1 MRRRRLASLLL
12 IALLAPG
19 PTQAAA
25 QESGVPTLPDIEDEV
40 MCPTCGFSLELSE
53 SPQADQIRDYIRG
66 AIDEGQSKQEILDGL
81 VAEYGPEVLATPET
95 EGFDLAAWVVPIAGV
110 LAAAAAIAL
119 GARRWRGAGDG
130 GGPGASA
137 PVAGIDPADE
147 DRLRDDRARYEL

>member
-1 MRRRRLASLLL
+1 MRPRRLASLLL
-12 IALLAPG
+12 IALLATG

-25 QESGVPTLPDIEDEV
+25 QESGAPTLPDIEDEV

-53 SPQADQIRDYIRG
+53 SPQANQIRDYIRR

-95 EGFDLAAWVVPIAGV
+95 EGFDLAAWIVPIAGV
-110 LAAAAAIAL
+110 LAAATAIAL
-119 GARRWRGAGDG
+119 GARRWRRAGDG
-130 GGPGASA
+130 GESASA
-137 PVAGIDPADE
+137 GPAAGIDPGDE